1 MSKPGKVLRN
11 LCKKLGVRLTV
22 KRGKKR
28 VYKSVAVLKRQC
40 ANKKKKK
47 KVKKVVKRKRRFGM
61 APPSSFIIEKAER
74 TRNKLSDVLNIPG
87 VRRNITGFMGEMNK
101 NTAIKKIIQT
111 LEEGRVVRAPGAYLR
126 GVDLSFKGIQKVLP
140 NARSFD
146 TNSNRPFSQPNPS
159 TRRANF
165 EGADL
170 QEAKLSDLRGINLR
184 GANLQ
189 GADLGSVRHYI
200 EQADLRGADLRG
212 ADLEDMLLI
221 GTMYSI
227 GFLNTH
233 PGTFTK
239 GANFEGAN
247 FEGANL
253 RNRCLVTGFFKKANL
268 KGAVLEDSD
277 LRGINLE
284 KANLEGASLLGVKL
298 QRLLFPLGNR
308 RPEEIFQIS
317 EYFRRWS
324 ELRDNK
330 LYIRTNLKGANLKGA
345 KLWLSILQGADL
357 QGANLQDANLSMTNL
372 QGANLQGANLQGAN
386 LQGADLQG
394 ADLQGANLQGADLI
408 GAELSM
414 TNLQRADL
422 QGAKYNDATQFP
434 RRFNPEEK
442 GMIRVNNF
450 GKKKRRKVKRKT

>member
-1 MSKPGKVLRN
+1 MSKPGKVLKG

-28 VYKSVAVLKRQC
+28 VYKSIAVLKRQC

-61 APPSSFIIEKAER
+61 APPSSFFIEKAER
-74 TRNKLSDVLNIPG
+74 TRNKASRVLNIDG
-87 VRRNITGFMGEMNK
+87 LRKKILENMGEMNK
-101 NTAIKKIIQT
+101 NTAIKKMESNVQQIIQT

-126 GVDLSFKGIQKVLP
+126 GANLSFKGIQKVLP
-140 NARSFD
+140 NVRSFD

-170 QEAKLSDLRGINLR
+170 REAKLSDLRGVNLR
-184 GANLQ
+184 GADLR
-189 GADLGSVRHYI
+189 GADLGSVRHFI

-212 ADLEDMLLI
+212 ADIEDMLLI

-239 GANFEGAN
+239 GPNFEGAN

-253 RNRCLVTGFFKKANL
+253 RKRCLVTGFFKKANL

-298 QRLLFPLGNR
+298 QRLLFPLRNR

-330 LYIRTNLKGANLKGA
+330 LYIITNLKGANLKGA
-345 KLWLSILQGADL
+345 KLWLSNLQGANL
-357 QGANLQDANLSMTNL
+357 RGANLQDANLSMTNL
-372 QGANLQGANLQGAN
+372 QGANLQNADLSMTNLQGAN
-386 LQGADLQG
+386 LKGSDLRGALLRE
-394 ADLQGANLQGADLI
+394 ADFI
-408 GAELSM
+408 GAE
-414 TNLQRADL
+414 
-422 QGAKYNDATQFP
+422 YNDATQFP
-434 RRFNPEEK
+434 EGFNPEER
-442 GMIRVNNF
+442 GMVRVNNF
-450 GKKKRRKVKRKT
+450 GKKKRRKVKKKKKSKK

>member
-1 MSKPGKVLRN
+1 MSKPGKVLKG
-11 LCKKLGVRLTV
+11 LCKRLGVRLTV

-28 VYKSVAVLKRQC
+28 VYKSIAVLKRQC
-40 ANKKKKK
+40 AAKKKKK
-47 KVKKVVKRKRRFGM
+47 KVKRKRRFGM
-61 APPSSFIIEKAER
+61 YAPPSSFLIEKAER

-101 NTAIKKIIQT
+101 NTAIKKMKSNVQQIIQT
-111 LEEGRVVRAPGAYLR
+111 LEEGRVVKAPGAYLR
-126 GVDLSFKGIQKVLP
+126 GADLSFKGIQKVLP
-140 NARSFD
+140 NARSFA
-146 TNSNRPFSQPNPS
+146 TNSNLPFSQPNPS

-170 QEAKLSDLRGINLR
+170 REAKLSDLRGVNLR
-184 GANLQ
+184 GADLR
-189 GADLGSVRHYI
+189 GADLGSVSHFI

-253 RNRCLVTGFFKKANL
+253 RKRCLVTGFFKKANL

-298 QRLLFPLGNR
+298 QRLLFPLRNR

-330 LYIRTNLKGANLKGA
+330 LYIITNLKGANLKGA
-345 KLWLSILQGADL
+345 KLWLSNLQGANL
-357 QGANLQDANLSMTNL
+357 RGANLQDADLSMTNL
-372 QGANLQGANLQGAN
+372 QGANLQNADLSMTNLQGAN
-386 LQGADLQG
+386 LQDADLSLTNLQEADLQG
-394 ADLQGANLQGADLI
+394 A
-408 GAELSM
+408 E
-414 TNLQRADL
+414 
-422 QGAKYNDATQFP
+422 YNDATQFP
-434 RRFNPEEK
+434 RRFNPEER
-442 GMIRVNNF
+442 GMVRVNNF
-450 GKKKRRKVKRKT
+450 GKKKRRKVKRKRKKKSKK